1 MAFVDGA
8 MTIMETKHSWRV
20 IGEQFNQ
27 LVESVVQNG
36 KRA

>member
-1 MAFVDGA
+1 MVVAENA
-8 MTIMETKHSWRV
+8 RRLMEEKYNWRV